1 MRSAVLF
8 ALITLTASA
17 LICQQAVSQDQ
28 VVQVEAGPWRDAPY
42 EGAVTRALAWLG
54 PNLVVVGTPR
64 GVLISDVDGRH
75 REIGLRPPLTN
86 LVSSGTICAA
96 GTGDRFACLIG
107 TDDRGAAVV
116 LSAEGAVLGTVTT
129 GNPQPAFDS
138 WAAWARDGTR
148 LCFSGATGSVL
159 TEMAAYRLW
168 LYDFSD
174 ASAHAI
180 TGSGPWIDACPTF
193 APGGTRIV
201 YSRTYH
207 DRTCADVLTSD
218 GPARESRVMLFD
230 ATDDSEVALT
240 EGHVDRKP
248 VSSPD
253 GTHVAFFRLEP
264 DIGVS
269 VWIVEIKSARA
280 WPAIG
285 GDEMRMSYHASL
297 QWTSDGAGL
306 YLASRGK
313 VYRVPILTGPL
324 QRMDLE
330 EPVDAVFAVSPDD
343 AHIAYLTDGGY
354 RIEEVAYAD

>member
-1 MRSAVLF
+1 MRGVVLF

-17 LICQQAVSQDQ
+17 LICQRAVSQDQ
-28 VVQVEAGPWRDAPY
+28 AVEVEAGPWRDTPY

-54 PNLVVVGTPR
+54 PDLVVVGAPQ
-64 GVLISDVDGRH
+64 GVLISDANGRH
-75 REIGLRPPLTN
+75 REIGLDPPLTN

-96 GTGDRFACLIG
+96 PTGDRFACLVG

-116 LSAEGAVLGTVTT
+116 VSAEGAVLGTVTT
-129 GNPQPAFDS
+129 GNPQPAFDT
-138 WAAWARDGTR
+138 WAAWDPDGTR

-159 TEMAAYRLW
+159 SPTAAYRLW
-168 LYDFSD
+168 LHDFND
-174 ASAHAI
+174 TGAQAI

-201 YSRTYH
+201 YSRTHH
-207 DRTCADVLTSD
+207 DRTCAEVLTPE
-218 GPARESRVMLFD
+218 GPARESRVMLLD
-230 ATDDSEVALT
+230 QSDDSEAVLT
-240 EGHVDRKP
+240 EGHVDRRP
-248 VSSPD
+248 ICSPD

-269 VWIVEIKSARA
+269 VWIVEIESAQA
-280 WPAIG
+280 WPVMG
-285 GDEMRMSYHASL
+285 GDEMRLSYHASL
-297 QWTSDGAGL
+297 QWTADGAGL

-313 VYRVPILTGPL
+313 VYRVPVLTGSV

-330 EPVDAVFAVSPDD
+330 EAVDAVFAVSPDD

-354 RIEEVAYAD
+354 RIEEVTYAD